1 MKRLG
6 FLYKNT
12 RADMNRT
19 STTEEC
25 CVCKAT
31 IDEDDGDV
39 RGYFGIIPTSFCV
52 WCVSSVTDMVI
63 QMHGFNDIEV
73 LQERIDEIRSER

>member
-1 MKRLG
+1 MKENME
-6 FLYKNT
+6 K
-12 RADMNRT
+12 
-19 STTEEC
+19 C
-25 CVCKAT
+25 CICNSD

-39 RGYFGIIPTSFCV
+39 RGYFGIIPTFFCV